1 MNRQH
6 EHDKSEMDVLSS
18 SECYQMLG
26 ARHIGRLGVVAEL
39 YPLIIPVNYALDR
52 DVVVIRTAPGSTVAR
67 AEHANV
73 TFQVDEMNFTNASGW
88 SVLLRGQA
96 ESLTAEHSEELIERT
111 RATGVEPWAPGERNH
126 WMRII
131 PHGISGRRIT
141 PGEDLQWQLGSAAY
155 M

>member
-1 MNRQH
+1 MGTPNA
-6 EHDKSEMDVLSS
+6 DSEIDVLTSG
-18 SECYQMLG
+18 ECFQMLA
-26 ARHIGRLGVVAEL
+26 ARGIGRIGLIAGG

-52 DVVVIRTAPGSTVAR
+52 DVVVIRTQPGSIVAR

-73 TFQVDEMNFTNASGW
+73 TFQVDEFNAANESGW

-96 ESLTAEHSEELIERT
+96 ESLTAQHSKPLVERT
-111 RATGVEPWAPGERNH
+111 LGTDVRPWAPGDRNH

-131 PHGISGRRIT
+131 AHGISGRRIV
-141 PGEDLQWQLGSAAY
+141 PGEDLQWRLGSAAY